1 MTADVSTVT
10 MFVAVF
16 AATLMGAT
24 YATARYAFRE
34 WRTTLAKVP
43 VLRGKAVA
51 AMVRAAT
58 VVAVTLLLVFAIAA
72 L

>member
-1 MTADVSTVT
+1 MTGDVNTVT
-10 MFVAVF
+10 MFAAVF

-24 YATARYAFRE
+24 YATARYAFKE

-43 VLRGKAVA
+43 VLRGKAIA
-51 AMVRAAT
+51 AMVRAAM
-58 VVAVTLLLVFAIAA
+58 VVTVTLLFVFALAA